1 MPPASVTALPQDVW
15 SRANAY
21 QQLHSVG
28 LLLTPL
34 LTQPG
39 SNTRVIAGSSFA
51 AGIALFSG
59 GLYASTFTGDKQL
72 SKGAPFGG
80 VAFMVGW
87 VALAVAG
94 RRAAPLRGEG
104 VA

>member
-1 MPPASVTALPQDVW
+1 MPPASATASPQDVW

-28 LLLTPL
+28 LLLTTV

-39 SNTRVIAGSSFA
+39 STARVIAGSSFA
-51 AGIALFSG
+51 AGITLFSG

-80 VAFMVGW
+80 VAFMLGW

-94 RRAAPLRGEG
+94 RRAPPLR
-104 VA
+104 A